1 VRARFT
7 PILVAILAAG
17 ALIGAAP
24 VSARQPIGDPKPV
37 GRPADDGAA
46 ARGGPPAAAAE
57 KPGRRLKTLEDAV
70 SAGILDPS
78 VLKKL
83 RSDGVAE
90 AALSFASDDIAAA
103 AHVGAKPG
111 KQQVKDTIE
120 AMGRGYAAQRE
131 RVLKK
136 VGKGVTVITTYEYLD
151 VADIRITDERS
162 LLALVNQGD
171 VEGVTGPQLAPA
183 TLQQSL
189 TTIGQPAVKAA
200 GHEGQGTYVAVLD
213 TGVNTAI
220 GPTFFPAGSIQAS
233 LDAAP
238 NDGAADDHGHGTH
251 VASTVLGVAP
261 KTKLFVYDVFQKAAW
276 SNCDPVGS
284 ICNLSPDTAQRAAI
298 QDVLNK
304 KGAGWNIVAVS
315 MSLGGGWFNA
325 GCTDSLSFGT
335 LRAVGILPVV
345 ASGNYFHHPKTR
357 AVTTGISS
365 PSCIPAAVAVG
376 SSNDDASRSASWDLN
391 RCDSSLGVDSISI
404 FSQTTAATNA
414 TYGPLL
420 DILAPGSCIRA
431 AGGNMQGTSMA
442 TPHVSGA
449 VAVLKGSWTFANTA
463 AGALNVES
471 YLESYGK
478 QLYDARTGAP
488 AQYRPRLNLAAT
500 VAALSGTADA
510 TPPVVNPIG
519 TEMVATSQLSASGQV
534 LTRLRWGASDAS
546 GLKSY
551 TLWWR
556 VNAGT
561 WNQQTLPNA
570 LTATWD
576 YLLAP
581 NDTWEFAVNATDS
594 HNNTSDF
601 KFALVR
607 YLIFQESSPATV
619 YSPLANWS
627 IANRADCLGGA
638 MRVASAT
645 ASRAVFTFQNAK
657 QVAWVATT
665 NVDRGHAYRWVDG
678 RGVGWLD
685 LYSATIRR
693 RVAVTV
699 FAVANYTAQHTIEL
713 YVNGTAGRP
722 YVDIDAWVL
731 MQDR

>member
-1 VRARFT
+1 VRARLT
-7 PILVAILAAG
+7 PILVAILAAST
-17 ALIGAAP
+17 LISAVP
-24 VSARQPIGDPKPV
+24 VSARQRNGDPV
-37 GRPADDGAA
+37 
-46 ARGGPPAAAAE
+46 PAAGPMDDVAAGRGAPPKPAA
-57 KPGRRLKTLEDAV
+57 KPGRRLATLEEAV
-70 SAGILDPS
+70 SAGLLDRA
-78 VLKKL
+78 VMTTL
-83 RSDGVAE
+83 RADGVA
-90 AALSFASDDIAAA
+90 AASLSFVADDITTA
-103 AHVGAKPG
+103 AHLAARPG

-131 RVLKK
+131 RVLNK
-136 VGKGVTVITTYEYLD
+136 VGKGITVVATYDYLD
-151 VADIRITDERS
+151 VVDVRISDERA
-162 LLALVNQGD
+162 LLALLNHGD
-171 VEGVTGPQLAPA
+171 VEGVTGPQFAPP
-183 TLQQSL
+183 TLEQSL

-213 TGVNTAI
+213 TGVNTAL
-220 GPTFFPAGSIQAS
+220 GPAYFPAGSIQAS

-251 VASTVLGVAP
+251 VASTVVGVAP
-261 KTKLFVYDVFQKAAW
+261 KAKLFVYDVFQKAAW
-276 SNCDPVGS
+276 PNCDPVGS

-298 QDVLNK
+298 QDVLTK
-304 KGAGWNIVAVS
+304 KAAGWNIVAVS
-315 MSLGGGWFNA
+315 MSLGGGWNNA
-325 GCTDSLSFGT
+325 GCTDSLSFGS

-345 ASGNYFHHPKTR
+345 ASGNYFHHPVTG

-365 PSCIPAAVAVG
+365 PACIPAAVAVG
-376 SSNDDASRSASWDLN
+376 SSNDDASRSASWDLY
-391 RCDSSLGVDSISI
+391 RCDSSLGVDTISS
-404 FSQTTAATNA
+404 FSQTTSATNA

-463 AGALNVES
+463 AGALSVES
-471 YLESYGK
+471 YLETYGK
-478 QLYDARTGAP
+478 QIYDARTGAP

-510 TPPVVNPIG
+510 APPVVNPIG
-519 TEMVATSQLSASGQV
+519 SEMVATSQLSATGQL
-534 LTRLRWGASDAS
+534 LTRLRWSASDAS
-546 GLKSY
+546 GVKQY

-556 VNAGT
+556 VNGGA

-594 HNNTSDF
+594 HNNTSEF

-619 YSPLANWS
+619 YNPPANWT
-627 IANRADCLGGA
+627 IANRADCLAGA
-638 MRVASAT
+638 MRVASASG
-645 ASRAVFTFQNAK
+645 SRAVFTFQNAK

-665 NVDRGHAYRWVDG
+665 NVDRGHAYRWIDG

-685 LYSATIRR
+685 LYSASISR
-693 RVAVTV
+693 RVAVSV
-699 FAVANYTAQHTIEL
+699 FSVANYTAQHTIEL